1 MSDEHTV
8 PPESKLLKQAQSLSG
23 IPVPEL
29 AEATGLSKATIHSA
43 IQGVR
48 YKTGGSILAPPSDKT
63 LVKLARALSITPE
76 QLREASPNR
85 ARAIHE
91 LSEEPALEKSLPSDE
106 ESQAA
111 AAAHL
116 RLARRVLST
125 FTDQELRDEI
135 ARREAERNEREA
147 SVGS

>member
-1 MSDEHTV
+1 MTV
-8 PPESKLLKQAQSLSG
+8 PAESKLLKQAQSLSG

-76 QLREASPNR
+76 QLRDASPNR

-91 LSEEPALEKSLPSDE
+91 LSEEPALDRSLPSE
-106 ESQAA
+106 EQSQAE

-125 FTDQELRDEI
+125 FTDQELRDEL
-135 ARREAERNEREA
+135 ARREAERDEREA
-147 SVGS
+147 SASSW